1 MKKNYFFISAL
12 GLSAFLL
19 SFTWKNNSQLE
30 TYYKNSHKNEA
41 GAPAGRTGA
50 PGEQNCTAC
59 HSGSVQADNGFNSV
73 TIEDGN
79 GVVTDYTPGA
89 TYTVTVTMN
98 TINVKNGFE
107 ITAFSPSNTM
117 AGTFTVTDAT
127 NTKLLTGAN
136 SKKYITHKTAGTA
149 LTSWSFA
156 WTAPATNVGTVTF
169 YLATNETNANG
180 GSGGD
185 VIRLTQFPIGS
196 TASVN
201 KNSDKY
207 EVNVGFN
214 PATNGLQVVMESTIT
229 GEASINIVDLNG
241 KSVQFE
247 KLGDVAKG
255 KNGYSIMLKN
265 NLPAGTYIANIAV
278 NNNFITKKFVIQ

>member
-41 GAPAGRTGA
+41 GAPTGRTGA
-50 PGEQNCTAC
+50 PGEQNCTVC

-89 TYTVTVTMN
+89 TYTVTIAMN
-98 TINVKNGFE
+98 TTNVKNGFE
-107 ITAFSPSNTM
+107 VTAFNPSNTM
-117 AGTFTVTDAT
+117 AGTFAVTDAT
-127 NTKLLTGAN
+127 NTKQIGS

-149 LTSWSFA
+149 LTSWSFD

-201 KNSDKY
+201 ENSDKY

-229 GEASINIVDLNG
+229 GEASINIIDLNG

-265 NLPAGTYIANIAV
+265 SLLREHTYR
-278 NNNFITKKFVIQ
+278 NFQLTTTFFNRNFLLNCN

>member
-1 MKKNYFFISAL
+1 MKKNYFFIATL

-19 SFTWKNNSQLE
+19 SFTWKNNSALE
-30 TYYKNSHKNEA
+30 TYYRNSHKNEA

-59 HSGSVQADNGFNSV
+59 HSGSVQADNGFNSI

-79 GVVTDYTPGA
+79 GVVTDYTPGS
-89 TYTVTVTMN
+89 TYTVTVAMST
-98 TINVKNGFE
+98 TNVKNGFE
-107 ITAFSPSNTM
+107 ITAFDPANAM

-127 NTKLLTGAN
+127 NTKQVGTA
-136 SKKYITHKTAGTA
+136 KKYITHKLAGTA
-149 LTSWSFA
+149 LNTWSFN
-156 WTAPATNVGTVTF
+156 WTAPATNVGDVTF
-169 YLATNETNANG
+169 YLATNETNANS

-196 TASVN
+196 TASLKEN
-201 KNSDKY
+201 TDKY

-214 PATNGLQVVMESTIT
+214 PTTNGLQVVMESRIT

-247 KLGDVAKG
+247 QLGDVAKG
-255 KNGYSIMLKN
+255 KNGYSVLLKN

-278 NNNFITKKFVIQ
+278 NNNFVTKKFVIQ